1 MNNKRHQHNNKV
13 FLSTFEDL
21 TLTFADALKMH
32 CTILQ
37 FFYTIQTWYIIRYPD
52 WLFLHPHSS
61 LPQELIC
68 KHVVL
73 ISSIKNKVHYLPH
86 DANKHFMKST
96 KVQTSSAK
104 HAHAWYAK

>member
-1 MNNKRHQHNNKV
+1 MCKYLHC
-13 FLSTFEDL
+13 FSAFEDL
-21 TLTFADALKMH
+21 TMNFADAL
-32 CTILQ
+32 Q
-37 FFYTIQTWYIIRYPD
+37 RFAVFYTIQTWYIIRYPD

-61 LPQELIC
+61 LRQELIC

-73 ISSIKNKVHYLPH
+73 IASIKNKVHYLPH